1 VYPRYELAWSRD
13 GWIVGASAAGA
24 IGALVIGD
32 SNEPLTAPEIE
43 RLSRESVKGFDRS
56 ATYRFSEGI
65 SDASYVLVGATIAA
79 PLALFLDARVRA
91 DWEAVAMMYSETMAL
106 GVVLPAI
113 AKSGAQRIRPF
124 VYNPDIPSA
133 KKLDLDPKGS
143 FFSRHT
149 TLAFASAV
157 FLCTVY
163 DDYHPGAKARPYLW
177 AGAILAAAGV
187 GYMRYESG
195 QHFPTDIIAGAIV
208 GSALGYGIPR
218 LHRAES
224 GRLSLVPCVD
234 GSPVG
239 LALRLRM

>member
-1 VYPRYELAWSRD
+1 VRD
-13 GWIVGASAAGA
+13 
-24 IGALVIGD
+24 
-32 SNEPLTAPEIE
+32 
-43 RLSRESVKGFDRS
+43 
-56 ATYRFSEGI
+56 
-65 SDASYVLVGATIAA
+65 
-79 PLALFLDARVRA
+79 
-91 DWEAVAMMYSETMAL
+91 DWETVAVMYCETMAL

-124 VYNPDIPSA
+124 VYNPDVPLA

-163 DDYHPGAKARPYLW
+163 DDYRPGSAARSYVW
-177 AGAILAAAGV
+177 AGAMLAAAGV

-195 QHFPTDIIAGAIV
+195 QHFPTDIITGAVV

-218 LHRAES
+218 LHRAEH
-224 GRLSLVPCVD
+224 GKLSVVPYID
-234 GSPVG
+234 GSQVG